1 MIVDNQMPFSE
12 ELKQYRGKE
21 ELTQREMGQLL
32 GISQRM
38 YAYYESGEFDQSPVK
53 ICELFGITS
62 HQLFNE
68 RLTVESLKPT
78 GRTKSVLEVE
88 LEAAKREIS
97 LLKGVIK
104 DKEKIIA
111 LLEGE

>member
-1 MIVDNQMPFSE
+1 MSILAQNIKLLRQTTGE
-12 ELKQYRGKE
+12 
-21 ELTQREMGQLL
+21 TQTGFAKLL
-32 GISQRM
+32 GLKDRM
-38 YAYYESGEFDQSPVK
+38 NIAIWERGNAKPKAEAAAK

-88 LEAAKREIS
+88 LEAAKREIA

-111 LLEGE
+111 LLEGK

>member
-53 ICELFGITS
+53 ISKYRKILYS
-62 HQLFNE
+62 
-68 RLTVESLKPT
+68 K
-78 GRTKSVLEVE
+78 
-88 LEAAKREIS
+88 
-97 LLKGVIK
+97 K
-104 DKEKIIA
+104 DENKEKKNEATIY
-111 LLEGE
+111 LSNPKFNTLFHW